1 MWEKSRFKNFIDDQ
15 PIGRGPTGPTI
26 SNGATPNGAS
36 PNGGTTPWYNDTEN
50 DIGGL
55 YTYTGF
61 QNENFPTPQYT
72 DGNWTTLGPRGSIA
86 NSNCYSEGDIYGALK
101 TTIFNAVSSP
111 PSGAISNQYVA
122 KINQWVELDMTM
134 CFEIDNVNDPT
145 GRPFYTGPK
154 VYSKLI
160 GAWNFYNFKPMF
172 KVGFYYNGELFENLL
187 GVLQSWTNTY
197 GNGST
202 VIDTNDVWSNVVAF
216 PLIKDDGVPVKT
228 LNELQ
233 NFIGDS
239 PSEAEATPQLQVT
252 YLENSIMPDLS
263 QLESAL
269 AQELQ
274 QKGAT
279 VSEANATVT
288 NLLGNYFDAVEFA
301 SETLNTK
308 QNELEQAYAICTGG
322 PGQGGICNSIPQLE
336 TEVNN
341 LRANISTLQQT
352 ETIKNAIDDA
362 LQTLADG
369 GEVASNSSS
378 LGVANTSIQAIQ
390 SQIGQKDDEIASLT
404 SQVQTKDTA
413 IQELEQA
420 IESTGFNPAQ
430 LNNFISGVA
439 QLNTDI
445 ENKTNQIAN
454 LNTQL
459 TNANNIIAS
468 TEAEVVEK
476 AEQIGTLT
484 NQINTANAELTQLT
498 SEKSALE
505 SQVSILTSVNEGLN
519 DDIIQNNA
527 TITQLEADKVQLNSN
542 IDTLLAQGVLDSTEI
557 DTLNTNLDN
566 VSNQLA
572 SALDEKADLQSQLQA
587 EQNLTSTQG
596 AQITNL
602 NNNIG
607 ILAQAKLDLEQD
619 IIDLN
624 NDLAEANVLLTNKQQ
639 ELETAI
645 AQGAAN
651 VDAIQDEFDSLNG
664 QYTQLSAD
672 KIQVQNQL
680 NDANAEIA
688 TLTTSK
694 AEVQAQLAAE
704 QGVSSEL
711 TTQLATA
718 VQEKADIQNTLDAT
732 IDERDELQTKLTT
745 AENDLA
751 TIEAYLDDT
760 SAEQVALVSEL
771 QAETTALQ
779 ESLTR
784 FGYTIPQTTIPDN
797 IVALQTSEFAG
808 GNDTRLF
815 DAVMMA
821 GGARREFLNFKGK
834 VVRNDAIKSQLASPK
849 KNFVHSKRKKV
860 TFRADG
866 GESFEEKY
874 GTLGKIGIIGGLI
887 YLFTRK

>member
-26 SNGATPNGAS
+26 SNGASSNGSS
-36 PNGGTTPWYNDTEN
+36 PNGGTTPWYDDTTN
-50 DIGGL
+50 GIGGL

-61 QNENFPTPQYT
+61 QNENFANASYT
-72 DGNWTTLGPRGSIA
+72 DGDWTTLGPQPTIGS
-86 NSNCYSEGDIYGALK
+86 SYCYNGGDIYGALK
-101 TTIFNAVSSP
+101 TAIFNAVSFP
-111 PSGAISNQYVA
+111 GGIVTNQNLV
-122 KINQWVELDMTM
+122 KINQWVEIDMTA
-134 CFEIDNVNDPT
+134 CFEIDDVNNPT
-145 GRPFYTGPK
+145 GRPFYTGPA
-154 VYSKLI
+154 VYAKLI
-160 GAWNFYNFKPMF
+160 SAWNFYNFKPMF

-197 GNGST
+197 GDGST
-202 VIDTNDVWSNVVAF
+202 VINTNDVWSNVAVY

-233 NFIGDS
+233 NFIGES
-239 PSEAEATPQLQVT
+239 PSEAEAPPQLQVT
-252 YLENSIMPDLS
+252 YLEDSIMPDLS

-279 VSEANATVT
+279 VSEANTTVT

-308 QNELEQAYAICTGG
+308 QNELEQAYAICTDG
-322 PGQGGICNSIPQLE
+322 PGQGGICNSIPELE
-336 TEVNN
+336 EEVND
-341 LRANISTLQQT
+341 LRDDISTLQQT

-362 LQTLADG
+362 LVTLAGG

-378 LGVANTSIQAIQ
+378 LGAANTSIQAIQ
-390 SQIGQKDDEIASLT
+390 TQIGQKDDQIASLT

-420 IESTGFNPAQ
+420 IQDTGFNPAQ
-430 LNNFISGVA
+430 LNNFINGVA

-445 ENKTNQIAN
+445 VNKTNEIAN

-459 TNANNIIAS
+459 TNANNTIAS
-468 TEAEVVEK
+468 TQAEITAKE
-476 AEQIGTLT
+476 EQIGTLT
-484 NQINTANAELTQLT
+484 NQINTANSELTQLN
-498 SEKSALE
+498 SEKSQLE
-505 SQVSILTSVNEGLN
+505 AQVSTLTSLNQGLN
-519 DDIIQNNA
+519 NDIIQNTA
-527 TITQLEADKVQLNSN
+527 QITQLNADKVQLNSQ
-542 IDTLLAQGVLDSTEI
+542 IDTLLAQGVQDSTEI
-557 DTLNTNLDN
+557 NTLNTNLDN
-566 VSNQLA
+566 INSQLTT
-572 SALDEKADLQSQLQA
+572 ALSQKADLESQLQA
-587 EQNLTSTQG
+587 EQDFTSSQ
-596 AQITNL
+596 AVQISNL
-602 NNNIG
+602 NTNIG
-607 ILAQAKLDLEQD
+607 ILAQTKLDLEQD
-619 IIDLN
+619 IVDLN
-624 NDLAEANVLLTNKQQ
+624 DELAEANVLLTNKEQ
-639 ELETAI
+639 ELTEAI

-651 VDAIQDEFDSLNG
+651 VDAIQDEFDALNG
-664 QYTQLSAD
+664 EYTELNAD
-672 KIQVQNQL
+672 KIQIQNEL
-680 NDANAEIA
+680 NDANAEIN
-688 TLTTSK
+688 TLTLSK
-694 AEVQAQLAAE
+694 AEVEAQLAAE
-704 QGVSSEL
+704 QGVSSGL
-711 TTQLATA
+711 QADLAEA
-718 VQEKADIQNTLDAT
+718 IQEKADIQNTLNT
-732 IDERDELQTKLTT
+732 TVSERDELQTKLTT

-784 FGYTIPQTTIPDN
+784 FGYTIPETTIPDN

-849 KNFVHSKRKKV
+849 KNFVHSKRKNV